1 MIASNDIQGDV
12 TWQHGSP
19 HMPFRMADTISG
31 LADEPGNP
39 NALIQSNGYNNKE
52 VSLLKA
58 GDKDSEGNAIMH
70 SFWAPEIHEID
81 GRLTILF
88 MAGYGNTWSNGKSV
102 YMQLKQDAD
111 GHDLDPTDPDNW
123 TVPTPIYRND
133 ASLLNGNKQL
143 AATASGGVGMS
154 LDMTYFQ
161 DADGRSYY
169 AWQQLGATYIATMDP
184 KDPAHV
190 TSSPVRIVTPE
201 YAWNAAIAEGPNVT
215 LRDGK
220 LYLMFSGSGVGKTY
234 TTGLAVA
241 DASGTDLTDPASWT
255 VLNYPIQKSGPFNG
269 EMQLGTGHGM
279 WSEDEDGNQIYVFHA
294 YATKNLGSV
303 NAAGRDMF
311 VRRVH
316 WPPTACRCST

>member
-1 MIASNDIQGDV
+1 M
-12 TWQHGSP
+12 
-19 HMPFRMADTISG
+19 
-31 LADEPGNP
+31 
-39 NALIQSNGYNNKE
+39 
-52 VSLLKA
+52 
-58 GDKDSEGNAIMH
+58 
-70 SFWAPEIHEID
+70 
-81 GRLTILF
+81 
-88 MAGYGNTWSNGKSV
+88 
-102 YMQLKQDAD
+102 
-111 GHDLDPTDPDNW
+111 
-123 TVPTPIYRND
+123 
-133 ASLLNGNKQL
+133 
-143 AATASGGVGMS
+143 
-154 LDMTYFQ
+154 
-161 DADGRSYY
+161 
-169 AWQQLGATYIATMDP
+169 
-184 KDPAHV
+184 
-190 TSSPVRIVTPE
+190 RIVTPE

-316 WPPTACRCST
+316 WAADGMPVFDMSSSEELANKIVSVTVHVVDDAVAVDKSGLSKALASAKQLHGSDYTAASWKAFATMLASAEKVYADDTATQKDVDDTTVALVKAQAALVKIDGSDSGDGSGDSTKPSDGSSVDAGDKTCNNLGLSKTGAAVLSLSGVAVALAVAGIALTLQRKRRA

>member
-1 MIASNDIQGDV
+1 
-12 TWQHGSP
+12 
-19 HMPFRMADTISG
+19 
-31 LADEPGNP
+31 
-39 NALIQSNGYNNKE
+39 
-52 VSLLKA
+52 
-58 GDKDSEGNAIMH
+58 
-70 SFWAPEIHEID
+70 
-81 GRLTILF
+81 
-88 MAGYGNTWSNGKSV
+88 
-102 YMQLKQDAD
+102 
-111 GHDLDPTDPDNW
+111 
-123 TVPTPIYRND
+123 
-133 ASLLNGNKQL
+133 
-143 AATASGGVGMS
+143 
-154 LDMTYFQ
+154 
-161 DADGRSYY
+161 
-169 AWQQLGATYIATMDP
+169 MDP
-184 KDPAHV
+184 RTPAHV

-303 NAAGRDMF
+303 NAAGPRH
-311 VRRVH
+311 VRAPCALGRRRHAGVRH
-316 WPPTACRCST
+316 